1 MRFGSTLTV
10 LALCL
15 SATACAGTSR
25 NAANKED
32 MLAAA
37 GFKSVPANTPARQQ
51 AMQSLPPHK
60 FVRQVKDDRAMYVY
74 ADTTI
79 CNCLYVGGEKAY
91 SNYRTGLRNRQID
104 DQATIPSD
112 ISMVHWDW
120 AQWAAGYP
128 ADWPYSDPE
137 LAPY

>member
-1 MRFGSTLTV
+1 MRFGSILTAFV
-10 LALCL
+10 FCL
-15 SATACAGTSR
+15 FATACAGTSR
-25 NAANKED
+25 VAYKED
-32 MLAAA
+32 MLAAS

-51 AMQSLPPHK
+51 AMRSLPPHRFMREAK
-60 FVRQVKDDRAMYVY
+60 GGRVMYVY

-91 SNYRTGLRNRQID
+91 NTYRAGLRNRQLD
-104 DQATIPSD
+104 EQSTIPSD
-112 ISMVHWDW
+112 MSMVHWDW

>member
-1 MRFGSTLTV
+1 MRFGSILAS

-25 NAANKED
+25 VANKED
-32 MLAAA
+32 MLAAS
-37 GFKSVPANTPARQQ
+37 GFKFVPANTPARQQ
-51 AMQSLPPHK
+51 AMQSLPPHR
-60 FVRQVKDDRAMYVY
+60 FVREARGDRVIYVY
-74 ADTTI
+74 ADPTI
-79 CNCLYVGGEKAY
+79 CDCLYVGGQKAY
-91 SNYRTGLRNRQID
+91 GTYRTRLLNRQLAD
-104 DQATIPSD
+104 EQTTVATD
-112 ISMVHWDW
+112 MSMVHWDW